1 MTRIS
6 VFGLGYVGSVSGACL
21 AQMGHH
27 VIGVDANP
35 SKVALINQGLPPVI
49 EAGLS
54 DLLAAVT
61 KSGAFAA
68 TESWQDAI
76 AGSDV
81 ALVCVGTPSSPN
93 GSLSTDLV
101 KRVSEQIGTAL
112 AEKSEYF
119 VVAIRSTVLPGT
131 VERLVVP
138 ILEARSGKTA
148 GRDFGVCMVPEFLRE
163 GTSVK
168 DFFHPP
174 KTVIGELD
182 CRAGER
188 VAGLFAGIEAPLIR
202 TSIQVAES
210 LKYADNAFH
219 AVKVT
224 FANEIGNI
232 CKAAGCDSHEVM
244 KIFCMDTKLN
254 LSPYYLKPGFAFGGS
269 CLPKDL
275 RALTY
280 HAHSMDIAT
289 PLLDSIL
296 VSNKRQVERV
306 VALLQG
312 YKGSALGFLGLSFK
326 HGTDDLRESP
336 ILEVIETMIGK
347 GFRVGIYDEY
357 VSIAKLVGANKDY
370 IQKEIPHVSSLM
382 RASAEELVADSDVIV
397 VSNASDKFR
406 EVLAKETRPGQV
418 VVDLVRITAG
428 SEVKSQY
435 HGICW

>member
-1 MTRIS
+1 MTRVS

-21 AQMGHH
+21 AKMGHH

-35 SKVALINQGLPPVI
+35 SKVDLINQGLPPVI
-49 EAGLS
+49 ETGLS
-54 DLLAAVT
+54 ELLASVT
-61 KSGAFAA
+61 KSGALVA
-68 TESWQDAI
+68 TESWQEAI
-76 AGSDV
+76 AASDV

-101 KRVSEQIGTAL
+101 KRVSEQIGAAL
-112 AEKSEYF
+112 AAKNDYF

-131 VERLVVP
+131 VEGTVVP
-138 ILEARSGKTA
+138 ILEARSGKKA
-148 GRDFGVCMVPEFLRE
+148 GSDFGVCMVPEFLRE
-163 GTSVK
+163 GSSVK
-168 DFFHPP
+168 DFYHPP
-174 KTVIGELD
+174 KTVIGQVD
-182 CRAGER
+182 CRAGES
-188 VAGLFAGIEAPLIR
+188 VAALFHGIEAPMIR
-202 TSIQVAES
+202 TSIRVAEC
-210 LKYADNAFH
+210 LKYADNSFH

-244 KIFCMDTKLN
+244 RIFCMDTKLN

-280 HAHSMDIAT
+280 HARGLDVAT

-296 VSNKRQVERV
+296 TSNKKQVERV
-306 VALLQG
+306 TTLLQG
-312 YKGSALGFLGLSFK
+312 YKGSSLGFLGLSFK

-347 GFRVGIYDEY
+347 GFRVGIYDEF
-357 VSIAKLVGANKDY
+357 VSIARLVGANKEY

-382 RASAEELVADSDVIV
+382 RASAEELVADCDVIV
-397 VSNASDKFR
+397 VSNASEKFR
-406 EVLAKETRPGQV
+406 EVLMQMSRKEQV
-418 VVDLVRITAG
+418 VVDLVRITEA
-428 SEVKSQY
+428 SEVKSKY
-435 HGICW
+435 YGICW